1 VTPRRRTGSDSRCCD
16 RQNGPF
22 SWRTYIDGTHPS
34 VQALEAWLSSLP
46 LFARHHEE
54 GEIDALFEAAELGQL
69 YDSGDVRT
77 KIKPIRLDPEIYE
90 LRRTALSKA
99 LRFYH
104 GEPNELPLD
113 LVAVHRHIKDDE
125 LGQQAEIEYAADR
138 YNAGRASRWE

>member
-1 VTPRRRTGSDSRCCD
+1 M
-16 RQNGPF
+16 
-22 SWRTYIDGTHPS
+22 
-34 VQALEAWLSSLP
+34 
-46 LFARHHEE
+46 
-54 GEIDALFEAAELGQL
+54 
-69 YDSGDVRT
+69 RT